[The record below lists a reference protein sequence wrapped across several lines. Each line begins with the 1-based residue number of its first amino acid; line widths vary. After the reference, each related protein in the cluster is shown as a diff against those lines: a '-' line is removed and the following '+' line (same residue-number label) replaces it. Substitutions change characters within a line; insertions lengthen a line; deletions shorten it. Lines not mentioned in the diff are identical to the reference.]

1 MTFASFWLLRII
13 QGVIFQRVAVE
24 PVHSFM
30 SSGAVV
36 APEEKES
43 ATVDDAGMSPAFG
56 RMVRLLGLKHP
67 L

>member
-1 MTFASFWLLRII
+1 M
-13 QGVIFQRVAVE
+13 
-24 PVHSFM
+24 HSFM